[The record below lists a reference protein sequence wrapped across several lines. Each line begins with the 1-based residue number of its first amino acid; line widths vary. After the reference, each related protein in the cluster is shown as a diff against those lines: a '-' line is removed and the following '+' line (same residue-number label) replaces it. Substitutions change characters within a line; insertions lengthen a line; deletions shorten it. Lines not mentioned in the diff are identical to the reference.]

1 MHGSRSEPQSDK
13 VNSLQKQL
21 IEKEEKIAETINSLR
36 EESARG
42 TLILVE
48 GKKDVETLRNL
59 GIEGPLLTVKTGGKS
74 FLDVVSDLEKGEVS
88 EVALLL
94 DFDRRGR
101 QGTDR
106 LKHSLES
113 VGIKANLDFWRALA
127 GSVGKDL
134 QCVEGLTG
142 YMANLRTKIGATS

>member
-1 MHGSRSEPQSDK
+1 M
-13 VNSLQKQL
+13 QKWL
-21 IEKEEKIAETINSLR
+21 IQKEEKIAETIDSLR

-59 GIEGPLLTVKTGGKS
+59 GVEGPVLTVKTGGKS
-74 FLDVVSDLEKGEVS
+74 FLDVISELEKAEVS

-101 QGTDR
+101 QGTSR

-113 VGIKANLDFWRALA
+113 VGIKVNLAFWRALA
-127 GSVGKDL
+127 GSVAKDL

-142 YMANLRTKIGATS
+142 YLENLRAKIGATA

>member
-1 MHGSRSEPQSDK
+1 
-13 VNSLQKQL
+13 LQKRFA
-21 IEKEEKIAETINSLR
+21 EKEEKIAKTLESLR

-42 TLILVE
+42 TLVLVE
-48 GKKDVETLRNL
+48 GKKDVEALRNL
-59 GIEGPLLTVKTGGKS
+59 GIEGPILTVKTGGKS
-74 FLDVVSDLEKGEVS
+74 FLDVISELEKAEVS

-101 QGTDR
+101 QGTSR

-113 VGIKANLDFWRALA
+113 VGIKTNLEFWISLA

-142 YMANLRTKIGATS
+142 YLENLRAKI

>member
-1 MHGSRSEPQSDK
+1 M
-13 VNSLQKQL
+13 QKRL
-21 IEKEEKIAETINSLR
+21 IEKEEKIAETLDSLR

-48 GKKDVETLRNL
+48 GKKDVEALRNL
-59 GIEGPLLTVKTGGKS
+59 GVEGPVLMVKTGGKS
-74 FLDVVSDLEKGEVS
+74 FLDVISELEKTEVS
-88 EVALLL
+88 EVVLLL

-101 QGTDR
+101 QGTNR
-106 LKHSLES
+106 LRHSLES
-113 VGIKANLDFWRALA
+113 SGIKVNLEFWRALA

-142 YMANLRTKIGATS
+142 YLENLRAKIGATG

>member
-1 MHGSRSEPQSDK
+1 M
-13 VNSLQKQL
+13 QKWL
-21 IEKEEKIAETINSLR
+21 KEKEEKIAEILDSLR
-36 EESARG
+36 EESAQG

-48 GKKDVETLRNL
+48 GKKDVEALRNL

-74 FLDVVSDLEKGEVS
+74 FLDVISELEKAEVS

-101 QGTDR
+101 QGTSR
-106 LKHSLES
+106 LRHSLES
-113 VGIKANLDFWRALA
+113 VGIKVNLAFWRALA

-142 YMANLRTKIGATS
+142 YLANLRAKIKAIV